1 MIGILPEASD
11 WKGKTA
17 DGRIICI
24 GAHHY
29 GEGFNMNCVLQSDAT
44 NGGDQVNDFILIH
57 QVTDVQN
64 KATEAN
70 ADAFFQK
77 FVDDSNDKLAALN
90 VKVEIPKRVF
100 ERFQWHFRWSLSFD
114 KTTGKI
120 VFTKP

>member
-57 QVTDVQN
+57 Q
-64 KATEAN
+64 
-70 ADAFFQK
+70 
-77 FVDDSNDKLAALN
+77 
-90 VKVEIPKRVF
+90 
-100 ERFQWHFRWSLSFD
+100 
-114 KTTGKI
+114 
-120 VFTKP
+120 